1 MWSEKSLNSFFWI
14 SGQWHLFEI
23 ETHSG
28 DLALIFRNHQCKFS
42 IQGIHHFIFL
52 TRGQKSIW
60 NCWHVKDY
68 FISRSLH
75 LNDFFIPNCKK
86 KPFEYNF
93 SDSVRFQVFFSYFF
107 SLYNFLNDVKH
118 RSTFLK
124 PEKDLVFR
132 NRKTFFVLVM
142 YLLSW
147 NIRLKSK
154 NIFSEWMIRIIK
166 GYDNLLRRWYILTG
180 NSKITKQTYFW
191 KIEYYFRLVFFSK

>member
-93 SDSVRFQVFFSYFF
+93 SDSVRFQVFFRIPFLYTIFWMTSNTEVLFWSLKRILFF
-107 SLYNFLNDVKH
+107 EIVKPFL
-118 RSTFLK
+118 FLSCTSFL
-124 PEKDLVFR
+124 E
-132 NRKTFFVLVM
+132 
-142 YLLSW
+142 
-147 NIRLKSK
+147 
-154 NIFSEWMIRIIK
+154 
-166 GYDNLLRRWYILTG
+166 ILD
-180 NSKITKQTYFW
+180 
-191 KIEYYFRLVFFSK
+191 